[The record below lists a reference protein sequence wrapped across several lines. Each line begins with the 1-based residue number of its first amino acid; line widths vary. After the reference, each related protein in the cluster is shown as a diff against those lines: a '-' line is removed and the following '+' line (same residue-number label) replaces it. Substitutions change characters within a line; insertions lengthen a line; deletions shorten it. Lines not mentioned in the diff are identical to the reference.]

1 MLENVF
7 VNLVGDGI
15 DGAVGELEPH
25 VTPLSAAT
33 MNPKPETSLF
43 RFTMNP
49 LVFPVEQPAPGHN
62 PMGRLATIAGARRQ
76 ATKHAILLVSR
87 FVAW

>member
-7 VNLVGDGI
+7 VNVGDGI

-62 PMGRLATIAGARRQ
+62 PDGQVGIAGARRQ